1 MENIKTDE
9 LKSVS
14 SDTLARE
21 ATKLLIEKK
30 ALGVRLYKVTD
41 VTSIT
46 DYYLNVTGR
55 SSTQV
60 SALADE
66 LMDKL
71 SMRGKDA
78 LRVEG
83 KRGGAWVLVD
93 YGELIVN
100 VFDKESRDFYDFD
113 RLLPADTEIDISDLV
128 SEVDKKFELNKAE
141 DI

>member
-9 LKSVS
+9 LKSVG

>member
-66 LMDKL
+66 LMGKL

>member
-100 VFDKESRDFYDFD
+100 VFDKESRNFYDFD